1 MDEKKP
7 TYLDML
13 AIFRMARDTRAIGKD
28 AILLYFIL
36 LDKLNTLNF
45 PEWLT
50 LPNSILQGMTG
61 ISETALIRARNEL
74 IQKGYIE
81 YKKGSRGQA
90 PGYKNILANSKSNSP
105 TLNFDGQMC
114 AKPTTKCKSNVSYPD
129 GQMSANCAT
138 YIDKTRQDK
147 IRQDNKK
154 EKDKKES
161 VSPQGTPSARKNG
174 GYDEILSVVDDEDL
188 KNLYYEFIKMRKLI
202 KSPMT
207 DRALTTLIDKVNTLE
222 PSSIERQKKL
232 LENSIVNN
240 WKSVYPL
247 KDNESKGS
255 NIKSSK
261 FNNYT
266 SESKTDYAE
275 MEEQILDSMLDGD
288 YE

>member
-1 MDEKKP
+1 
-7 TYLDML
+7 
-13 AIFRMARDTRAIGKD
+13 
-28 AILLYFIL
+28 
-36 LDKLNTLNF
+36 
-45 PEWLT
+45 
-50 LPNSILQGMTG
+50 
-61 ISETALIRARNEL
+61 
-74 IQKGYIE
+74 
-81 YKKGSRGQA
+81 
-90 PGYKNILANSKSNSP
+90 
-105 TLNFDGQMC
+105 
-114 AKPTTKCKSNVSYPD
+114 
-129 GQMSANCAT
+129 
-138 YIDKTRQDK
+138 
-147 IRQDNKK
+147 
-154 EKDKKES
+154 
-161 VSPQGTPSARKNG
+161 
-174 GYDEILSVVDDEDL
+174 
-188 KNLYYEFIKMRKLI
+188 MRKLI

-247 KDNESKGS
+247 KDYGSKGS